1 MTKYYEKKIPQSVL
15 ELGFDSIAHLK
26 EIDIK
31 ETVDFS
37 EFNDYFN
44 TVKDDESV
52 TVHDFIFSQLI
63 YKAISNSK
71 LDNKYTFDL
80 RFWQWVCL
88 NEIKEYCLW
97 RWKINADS
105 PKKLDRF
112 LGSGGVTGFSKNSAS
127 RLYFPAKGLLVEN
140 GGESLLEDFWSLTQ
154 KELSISQS
162 TLSINPK
169 IFLALV
175 KATKGLNTGDT
186 NKAIVKLNLLKSNLF
201 LDIMDESE
209 ILDLI
214 T

>member
-1 MTKYYEKKIPQSVL
+1 MTKFYEKKISPSTL
-15 ELGFDSIAHLK
+15 ELGFDSLGHLT
-26 EIDIK
+26 EIDTK
-31 ETVDFS
+31 ESVDFS
-37 EFNDYFN
+37 EFNEYFDSIKN
-44 TVKDDESV
+44 DESV
-52 TVHDFIFSQLI
+52 TVHDFIFSKLI

-71 LDNKYTFDL
+71 LDTKHTFDL

-127 RLYFPAKGLLVEN
+127 RLYFPAKGLLAEDDGEN
-140 GGESLLEDFWSLTQ
+140 LLEDFWALTQ

-214 T
+214 S

>member
-1 MTKYYEKKIPQSVL
+1 MSKYYEKKISPSSL
-15 ELGFDSIAHLK
+15 ELGFDSIEHLTG
-26 EIDIK
+26 IDTGVNI
-31 ETVDFS
+31 DFK
-37 EFNDYFN
+37 EFNEYFYSI
-44 TVKDDESV
+44 KDDESV
-52 TVHDFIFSQLI
+52 TIHDFIFSKLI
-63 YKAISNSK
+63 YEAITSSG
-71 LDNKYTFDL
+71 LDKKYTHDL
-80 RFWQWVCL
+80 RFWQWICL

-97 RWKINADS
+97 RWKINEES

-127 RLYFPAKGLLVEN
+127 RLYFPAKGLMEE
-140 GGESLLEDFWSLTQ
+140 GDGEVLLEDFWSLTQ

-169 IFLALV
+169 IFIALV
-175 KATKGLNTGDT
+175 KATKGLNTSET

-209 ILDLI
+209 ILELI

>member
-1 MTKYYEKKIPQSVL
+1 MSKYYEKKISPSTL
-15 ELGFDSIAHLK
+15 ELGFNSIEHLIGNDTGVNIDFK
-26 EIDIK
+26 EFNEYFHSIK
-31 ETVDFS
+31 E
-37 EFNDYFN
+37 
-44 TVKDDESV
+44 DESV
-52 TVHDFIFSQLI
+52 TIHDFIFSKLI
-63 YKAISNSK
+63 YEAITTSG
-71 LDNKYTFDL
+71 LDKKYTHDL

-97 RWKINADS
+97 RWKINEES

-127 RLYFPAKGLLVEN
+127 RLYFPAKGLMEEDE
-140 GGESLLEDFWSLTQ
+140 GEVLLEDFWSLTQ

-169 IFLALV
+169 IFIALV
-175 KATKGLNTGDT
+175 KATKGLNTGET